1 MMVPDY
7 ALISEISLYSMGFVN
22 ARSLS
27 AKIVAVYRLCSEQ
40 VRKELLSR
48 TSLRFSINNIKVFV
62 CIQPLSLLVIF
73 FSLLL
78 KG

>member
-22 ARSLS
+22 ARPLA

-40 VRKELLSR
+40 V
-48 TSLRFSINNIKVFV
+48 
-62 CIQPLSLLVIF
+62 
-73 FSLLL
+73 L
-78 KG
+78 KNVDGCPKLPNVYFDLWLAKMTHEHW